1 MEANVA
7 EECEDT
13 PVFIIGAGPAL
24 QQARY
29 KQLEAPTRL
38 PQASHCG

>member
-13 PVFIIGAGPAL
+13 PVFIIGAGPAPG
-24 QQARY
+24 QYQFE
-29 KQLEAPTRL
+29 QLATPARL
-38 PQASHCG
+38 PQASHRG

>member
-1 MEANVA
+1 MIEANVA

-24 QQARY
+24 QQVRH
-29 KQLEAPTRL
+29 K
-38 PQASHCG
+38 